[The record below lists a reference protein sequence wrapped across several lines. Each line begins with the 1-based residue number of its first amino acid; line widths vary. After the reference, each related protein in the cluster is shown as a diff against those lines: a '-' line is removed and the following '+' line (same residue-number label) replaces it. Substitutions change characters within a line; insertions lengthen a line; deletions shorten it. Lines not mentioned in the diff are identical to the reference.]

1 MIRRNGLSMA
11 SVLAVAL
18 VLISVAVGGSRIEA
32 EGEIPPSQT
41 VVTVIGDF
49 SIRPGY
55 VTADLG
61 ADVTLRVVNLGTVP
75 HNVTV
80 TDGPRTPLLRPGE
93 MALLHVGKLTDLKI
107 LYCSLPGHRER
118 GVYAPLGPKPGQ
130 VAFEPPPVFSAE
142 GNALATYR
150 YGSIDE
156 LETAVRGAGAS
167 AVWMQDLA
175 GRFHALILDGPPFLR
190 VEIETMLPDGVLDPM
205 SVLLVR

>member
-1 MIRRNGLSMA
+1 MA

-32 EGEIPPSQT
+32 EGETEPSQT

-107 LYCSLPGHRER
+107 LYCSLPGHRAR
-118 GVYAPLGPKPGQ
+118 GLC
-130 VAFEPPPVFSAE
+130 
-142 GNALATYR
+142 AT
-150 YGSIDE
+150 GT
-156 LETAVRGAGAS
+156 ETGAGRVRA
-167 AVWMQDLA
+167 AAGVQRRRQCTGDLP
-175 GRFHALILDGPPFLR
+175 LWLDR
-190 VEIETMLPDGVLDPM
+190 
-205 SVLLVR
+205 